1 MNFKWLRSVLLLAL
15 IGLIGVVFVSP
26 AAFGQNNEIVAS
38 LQRVSGQVF
47 VVQAITKARVQGRN
61 GLLLRAGDEIITEA
75 NSRASIKFRTGSEV
89 RLFPNTNF
97 VVEAKEE
104 KGKGRFF
111 KFNLAVKIGSIWGN
125 FVKRRQVANITT
137 PTATIGI
144 KGTTLRIVDR
154 NGKARV
160 ALTEGLIDVS
170 NDREKVE
177 LRPGKR
183 ITDFARNES
192 IRDKIVDIPLRLD
205 LKSEKRNLKFPNKRA
220 EEVFVTVQLINIKSG
235 NPVRRS
241 GDLYLRSSY
250 DKIEYPSRPSLDE
263 RGFARIPLKFMAPEA
278 ADAKFNGTIFVWAV
292 MDQEDADDTSE
303 GRLLFTIP
311 VPAGGSKIRV
321 DSRSGEAK
329 KVQ

>member
-1 MNFKWLRSVLLLAL
+1 MNFKWLRSVVILAL
-15 IGLIGVVFVSP
+15 IGLIGFVFVSP
-26 AAFGQNNEIVAS
+26 AAFGQEKEIIAS
-38 LQRVSGQVF
+38 LQRVSGQVT
-47 VVQAITKARVQGRN
+47 VEQARTKARIQGRN
-61 GLLLRAGDEIITEA
+61 GLLLRAGDAVITEA
-75 NSRASIKFRTGSEV
+75 GARASIKFRTGSEV
-89 RLFPNTNF
+89 RLFPKTNF
-97 VVEAKEE
+97 VLEAKEE

-111 KFNLAVKIGSIWGN
+111 NFNLALKIGSIWGN
-125 FVKRRQVANITT
+125 FVKRRQVANIST

-192 IRDKIVDIPLRLD
+192 IRDKIEDIPLRLD
-205 LKSEKRNLKFPNKRA
+205 MKSEKRNLKFPNKRS
-220 EEVFVTVQLINIKSG
+220 EEVFMTVQLINIKSG
-235 NPVRRS
+235 NPIRRS
-241 GDLYLRSSY
+241 GGLYLRSNY
-250 DKIEYPSRPSLDE
+250 DKIDYPARPALDE
-263 RGFARIPLKFMAPEA
+263 RGFARVSLKFLPPEA
-278 ADAKFNGTIFVWAV
+278 GDAKFNGNVYVWAV
-292 MDQEDADDTSE
+292 MDQENADDTSE

-321 DSRSGEAK
+321 DSRSGQTK